1 MVNKI
6 ILRIRLGCFSLKT
19 VNGNDHNIYLIPLTD
34 FIQSTAQALLL
45 LCIQKARL
53 VIQTAYGACPY
64 RKSTCQSQKDRY
76 QKCGYSFFHGIHLPT
91 KPRSDTG

>member
-34 FIQSTAQALLL
+34 LIQSTAQALLL
-45 LCIQKARL
+45 LCKIQ
-53 VIQTAYGACPY
+53 IFFFSWHPPPY
-64 RKSTCQSQKDRY
+64 KTQIRY
-76 QKCGYSFFHGIHLPT
+76 RII
-91 KPRSDTG
+91 

>member
-34 FIQSTAQALLL
+34 LIQSTAQALLL

-64 RKSTCQSQKDRY
+64 WKSTCQIFFFSWHPPPYKAQIRY
-76 QKCGYSFFHGIHLPT
+76 RII
-91 KPRSDTG
+91 